1 MAGDV
6 YRNPFRPG
14 FGDLPPV
21 LAGREALKRE
31 LNARMDALRS
41 GERRVSGIQLMGPRG
56 CGKTALLAWLEKQ
69 AEKKKIE
76 SIFLSI
82 EAFASLDML
91 VGVLRFLKGGMFG
104 LGKGDLRIGAGID
117 GIPGFSVSAGIGG
130 GVPADRAAA
139 TVSRHLDALAR
150 RRRRLL
156 VLIDE
161 AHGLPAETARPWYDA
176 FQAAARRH
184 PMLLVI
190 AGTPDLQMVL
200 DVSGST
206 FTERFGICPVG
217 RLAREDA
224 ARALTE
230 PFGERAR
237 FEDRALS
244 AVLDETQ
251 GYPYFIQLW
260 GEAIWNTVAESGVSS
275 IGMPQVETAAAAA
288 GQRRQ
293 RLYSRRIG
301 EMLRMGMLVP
311 VAETALEIRRGRR
324 RPNEFDLMRTADRI
338 EAAGGGDWN
347 AASRA
352 LLHTGFIWD
361 EEPDKWE
368 YGIPS
373 LADHVVQAAA
383 GRCAD
388 NAAAGPSLAAAARL
402 LKAKETATPENLIQT
417 MAAAGAGNK
426 AASHLKILQRQ
437 GILVAEE
444 DEKFVL
450 AAPLLAE
457 QVLKRLGIDPAAEA
471 PGGAEG
477 RRRDGGPADPRGAS
491 DNPAGDEAG

>member
-1 MAGDV
+1 MDK
-6 YRNPFRPG
+6 NPFRPG
-14 FGDLPPV
+14 TGVIPPV
-21 LAGREALKRE
+21 LAGREELKSAAGRRLDRLVGGSLDPTAL
-31 LNARMDALRS
+31 
-41 GERRVSGIQLMGPRG
+41 QLMGPRG

-91 VGVLRFLKGGMFG
+91 VGVLRWLKGGLFG
-104 LGKGDLRIGAGID
+104 FGERDLRIGAGID

-130 GVPADRAAA
+130 GVPAHRAAA
-139 TVSRHLDALAR
+139 TVNRHLDALAR

-206 FTERFGICPVG
+206 FTERFEICPVG

-230 PFGERAR
+230 PFGEYAR

-260 GEAIWNTVAESGVSS
+260 GEAIWNTVAESGVAS
-275 IGMPQVETAAAAA
+275 IGMPQVEAAAAAA

-293 RLYSRRIG
+293 RLYSRRID
-301 EMLRMGMLVP
+301 EMLRIGMLIP
-311 VAETALEIRRGRR
+311 VAETALEIRMGRR
-324 RPNEFDLMRTADRI
+324 RPNAFDLMRTADRI
-338 EAAGGGDWN
+338 AAAGGGDWN

-361 EEPDKWE
+361 EKPDKWE

-373 LADHVVQAAA
+373 LAEHIVKAAA

-388 NAAAGPSLAAAARL
+388 NAAAGPSLAAAVRL
-402 LKAKETATPENLIQT
+402 LKAEKTATPEAMT
-417 MAAAGAGNK
+417 RAMAEAGADGL
-426 AASHLKILQRQ
+426 AADYLSVFCQQ
-437 GILVAEE
+437 GLLTAKE
-444 DEKFVL
+444 DGKFRL

-457 QVLKRLGIDPAAEA
+457 QVLTRLGIDPAAEA
-471 PGGAEG
+471 PAA
-477 RRRDGGPADPRGAS
+477 RKDG
-491 DNPAGDEAG
+491 E